1 MLYYTLLHHDYTCIV
16 TSGRRIN
23 HISFALRQTVWH
35 VWQLFHQVRG
45 WVQHPLTSWQLHRT
59 SVNVRLFIS
68 PAKNRCSSIP
78 TNIRQTQGRSA
89 QQSKPPNRSHCLINP
104 LWDEAFFLT
113 QTNLSSG
120 MGVRVTHDMYH
131 QSVHPK
137 DGSIIQGGAGLPN
150 WSCTSWIHSGHISY
164 FEQDLQLHK
173 TR

>member
-1 MLYYTLLHHDYTCIV
+1 
-16 TSGRRIN
+16 
-23 HISFALRQTVWH
+23 
-35 VWQLFHQVRG
+35 
-45 WVQHPLTSWQLHRT
+45 
-59 SVNVRLFIS
+59 VNVRLFIS

-78 TNIRQTQGRSA
+78 TNIRLTQGRSA

-150 WSCTSWIHSGHISY
+150 CLWSSMHGAAPHGFTQGIFHILNRIYNCTKPGNWCVNHHAEKNLCTSYCTHYLFQLHILI
-164 FEQDLQLHK
+164 LQLHK
-173 TR
+173 LLSTAH